1 MATAGSRIGEASRA
15 SASGRRVLLVLLLA
29 YIFNFI
35 DRQIIGVLAVPI
47 KAELALSDRQLGL
60 MGGIAFALFYSGLAI
75 PIAWLADRKSRV
87 NIIAFSVG
95 LWSLF
100 TAACGLAQNFWQL
113 FLARMGVG
121 IGEAG
126 GVAPSYALISDY
138 FPPQKRARA
147 LAFFSLGIPIGS
159 ALGVFFG
166 GWIAT
171 HLDWRSAFIIVGLA
185 GIPAA
190 LLVKLAIR
198 EPVRGGFDSADGA
211 ASDPAPPFLTV
222 IGTLAASPSFWLLSF
237 GAASGSILGYGL
249 IFWLPSFFS
258 RSFDLA
264 LDQVGWFYGSIVLVG
279 GMAGTWLGGWLGD
292 RIGPDRPGIYAL
304 IPAVCFLI
312 AAPTFALGL
321 FAPNL
326 IVAWALFA
334 VGQMLALAWL
344 GPIIA
349 AVQHIVPPNMRASA
363 SASFLFIN
371 NLIGIGFGI
380 FFLGYMSDAMT
391 QAYGEESL
399 RYSILYGLGFYLLSA
414 LLYFVAARMLAR
426 DWWAPGKG
434 VPARNARGGYGM
446 LLTIGAGAVIIFIPM
461 VAGWDNAIV
470 KASVA
475 AGAAALLAGLFLLL
489 TQRAGWSRS

>member
-1 MATAGSRIGEASRA
+1 MAGSSARGASP
-15 SASGRRVLLVLLLA
+15 GGRVLLILLLA

-47 KAELALSDRQLGL
+47 KAELQLSDTQLSL

-87 NIIAFSVG
+87 NIIAVSVA
-95 LWSLF
+95 LWSGF
-100 TAACGLAQNFWQL
+100 TALCGLAQNFWHL

-126 GVAPSYALISDY
+126 GVAPSYALISDF
-138 FPPQKRARA
+138 FPREKRGRA

-166 GWIAT
+166 GWIAQN
-171 HLDWRSAFIIVGLA
+171 LDWRAAFVIVGLA
-185 GIPAA
+185 GLPAA
-190 LLVKLAIR
+190 LLVKLGIP
-198 EPVRGGFDSADGA
+198 EPVRGGFDSVDGA
-211 ASDPAPPFLTV
+211 ASAPAPPFATV
-222 IGTLAASPSFWLLSF
+222 AATLARTPSFWLLSA

-258 RSFDLA
+258 RSFDLELA
-264 LDQVGWFYGSIVLVG
+264 EVGWFYGSIVLVG
-279 GMAGTWLGGWLGD
+279 GVAGTWLGGWLGD
-292 RIGPDRPGIYAL
+292 RIGAVNPAAYAL

-312 AAPTFALGL
+312 ATPVFAAGL
-321 FAPNL
+321 FAPSL
-326 IVAWALFA
+326 AVGWVLFA

-380 FFLGYMSDAMT
+380 FFLGFMSDAMRA
-391 QAYGEESL
+391 AYGDESL
-399 RYSILYGLGFYLLSA
+399 RYSILYGLGFYALSG
-414 LLYFVAARMLAR
+414 LIYLAASRRLAR
-426 DWWAPGKG
+426 DW
-434 VPARNARGGYGM
+434 Y
-446 LLTIGAGAVIIFIPM
+446 
-461 VAGWDNAIV
+461 
-470 KASVA
+470 A
-475 AGAAALLAGLFLLL
+475 A
-489 TQRAGWSRS
+489 